1 MNWGQL
7 NCCVSYR
14 DEDTALHVEPAD
26 ITPPSLPATDSV
38 PVSAAT
44 IQQDADRHLTAHF
57 ESVQAISTST
67 TAPSLL
73 PMLLQSL
80 VRNTDYKPL
89 LDELR

>member
-1 MNWGQL
+1 M
-7 NCCVSYR
+7 SSR
-14 DEDTALHVEPAD
+14 DEDTALPHEHAD
-26 ITPPSLPATDSV
+26 VTPPSLPATDSV
-38 PVSAAT
+38 PVSAET
-44 IQQDADRHLTAHF
+44 IQQDADRHLLAHF

-89 LDELR
+89 LDQLR